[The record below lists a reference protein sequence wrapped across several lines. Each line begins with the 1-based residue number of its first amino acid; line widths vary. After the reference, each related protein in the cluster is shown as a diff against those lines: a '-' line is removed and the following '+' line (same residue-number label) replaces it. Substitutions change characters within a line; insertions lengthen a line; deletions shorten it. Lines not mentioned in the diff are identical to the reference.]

1 MEVMTATREQGKAL
15 RHASPIP
22 FHPCLNDEAHGLV
35 PRIHL
40 PVAPRCNLA
49 CAYCERILSDDPDLP
64 GPGTA
69 AVVMSP
75 DAAALRAMEFLDE
88 YGGDS
93 IVGIAGPGDPL
104 ANEATFECL
113 ERVRR
118 QASEAALCLCTN
130 GLALPRSMDRLTE
143 LRLNTLTVTVN
154 GVTPE
159 TVAQVQPRIREGGT
173 WVEGT
178 EAARILIERQREG
191 IARAAEAGMVVKI
204 NMVVI
209 PEINMREA
217 EAVSNMAARLGARV
231 FNPMPLIPRNGLK
244 DFCRPTA
251 RDMAEVRRR
260 CGKEL
265 NVFTKCKQ
273 CRADAAG
280 IPGKEHHGCQMIK
293 NG

>member
-1 MEVMTATREQGKAL
+1 MEVLTTTREPGEVL
-15 RHASPIP
+15 PHASSIP
-22 FHPCLNDEAHGLV
+22 FHPCLNDEAHGRV
-35 PRIHL
+35 ARIHL

-69 AVVMSP
+69 AAVMTP
-75 DAAALRAMEFLDE
+75 GAAALRALAFLHE

-104 ANEATFECL
+104 ANEETFECL
-113 ERVRR
+113 ERVRQ
-118 QASEAALCLCTN
+118 QAPGAALCLCTN
-130 GLALPRSMDRLTE
+130 GLALPQSMDRLVE
-143 LRLNTLTVTVN
+143 IGVDTLTVTVN
-154 GVTPE
+154 GVTPD

-173 WVEGT
+173 WIKGT
-178 EAARILIERQREG
+178 EAARLLIDRQREG
-191 IARAAEAGMVVKI
+191 IARAAGAGMVVKV

-209 PEINMREA
+209 PQINMREA
-217 EAVSNMAARLGARV
+217 EAVSGMAAQLGAKV

-244 DFCRPTA
+244 HFCRPTG

-260 CGKEL
+260 CGKDL
-265 NVFTKCKQ
+265 YVFTKCKQ
-273 CRADAAG
+273 CRADAVG
-280 IPGKEHHGCQMIK
+280 IPGKEHYGCQMTR